1 MSSLNESVHIP
12 RPAELAAKVARL
24 LEGGFDDL
32 AVVADFDRTIT
43 SYSAHGRRGSSAHGV
58 MEKFGVFTDEYKK
71 AAGELTAHYLPI
83 ETAHDMTIA
92 EKLPHMKSWYKQS
105 HALIL
110 TQALTLDMIP
120 LAVSKANVEL
130 REGFVEMI
138 RTLEAHEV
146 PVLVFSAGLADILV
160 EVRERVCGRGWGGRR
175 VGRVG

>member
-1 MSSLNESVHIP
+1 
-12 RPAELAAKVARL
+12 
-24 LEGGFDDL
+24 
-32 AVVADFDRTIT
+32 
-43 SYSAHGRRGSSAHGV
+43 

-160 EVRERVCGRGWGGRR
+160 EVRERGRGRGWGGRR
-175 VGRVG
+175 WVGWDRGGWTG